1 MSAVSS
7 GFPSLRCTRKF
18 RPVSGKCG
26 GIITA
31 LTLGTKNA
39 LVFDSMK
46 KLSIFSLRK
55 NIKLYHWCGL

>member
-7 GFPSLRCTRKF
+7 GFPSLRSTRKI

-26 GIITA
+26 GIISA
-31 LTLGTKNA
+31 LTLGAKNA

-46 KLSIFSLRK
+46 ILCNFSLRK
-55 NIKLYHWCGL
+55 NIKR

>member
-1 MSAVSS
+1 MSVVSS
-7 GFPSLRCTRKF
+7 WFPSLRSTRQI

-39 LVFDSMK
+39 LVFHSTK
-46 KLSIFSLRK
+46 RLRNFSLRK
-55 NIKLYHWCGL
+55 NIKL